1 MECIKVALGLSL
13 ALAFSHSNA
22 EIIAD
27 GSTDTSITIDSAGR
41 EVIDIAPANTS
52 RISHN
57 RYTQFNVD
65 QKGVLFNNRLAAART
80 IINEVTGINASEIN
94 GDIRVQGTRAH
105 IIIANPNGINI
116 SGTTFYNTGA
126 VGLTTGRVSYIT
138 RPTPLGGTQDNPVIT
153 TNEGTISVGA
163 GGIAGV
169 MNRLDLISKNI
180 VIEGRINNEH
190 ESPFSSLHLLAG
202 QSTTEFNPNLSIA
215 DAGGQWY
222 DTEATPGAENNNFA
236 IDITRPA
243 SMLAS
248 SVQIVVT
255 DKGAGVRLLGES
267 IASQNNFTIT
277 ADGHIQI
284 EGEVT
289 AAGNIA
295 LNATTAEV
303 KTTSATQA
311 KIESQNAALTINTS
325 AGFNNSG
332 GLLSGAIADETNDAS
347 NAGITLNIGS
357 IFTQSTLGETDTQ
370 RGVLFSLTDID
381 INAEIVNNYAG
392 RILSNTG
399 MTLDAQAFNN
409 TVLVDDFEG
418 RGEEI
423 THKYEGRRLWY
434 MGFLVRE
441 RVYETR
447 LDYGTPISGR
457 FSSEVIATAGDIT
470 INVELLNSI
479 GSEITLNDGS
489 LTINADIIRHEAALA
504 GRAKLSMRCE
514 LGGCDR
520 GGYSTIDLIGG
531 KWQASGNINLT
542 ATTSIDNIGGTFLAI
557 NDLLLTSPSIKSA
570 SVSTVDVLTR
580 NQGLR
585 SLFLHDDALWVQ
597 TDQGGALLA
606 NMGRLVIDSENE
618 VIIDG
623 GLHNAGA
630 GIESNVAINT
640 VREPTSTD
648 LMIRKHGGILSDIF

>member
-1 MECIKVALGLSL
+1 MEFKKLALVLSL
-13 ALAFSHSNA
+13 FLAFSQANA
-22 EIIAD
+22 EVIAD
-27 GSTDTSITIDSAGR
+27 GTTNTTVSIDSAGR
-41 EVIDIAPANTS
+41 EIIDIAPANTS

-65 QKGVLFNNRLAAART
+65 QKGVLLNNRLAAART
-80 IINEVTGINASEIN
+80 IINEVTGINTSEIN

-116 SGTTFYNTGA
+116 SGTTFYNTGGVA
-126 VGLTTGRVSYIT
+126 LTTGRVGYIT

-153 TNEGTISVGA
+153 TSQGSINVGE

-190 ESPFSSLHLLAG
+190 ESPFSSVHLLAG
-202 QSTTEFNPNLSIA
+202 ESTTEFNPNLSIA
-215 DAGGQWY
+215 DSGGQWY
-222 DTEATPGAENNNFA
+222 DTSATADATNNTFA
-236 IDITRPA
+236 IDITRP
-243 SMLAS
+243 SSILAS
-248 SVQIVVT
+248 SVQIIVT
-255 DKGAGVRLLGES
+255 DKGAGVRLLGGT
-267 IASQNNFTIT
+267 IASKNNFTIT
-277 ADGHIQI
+277 ANGHIQI
-284 EGEVT
+284 EGEVV
-289 AAGNIA
+289 AAGNIE
-295 LNATTAEV
+295 LNATTAEI
-303 KTTSATQA
+303 KTTNQKQA

-325 AGFNNSG
+325 EKFDNLG
-332 GLLSGAIADETNDAS
+332 GLLSGAVADPANDQS
-347 NAGITLNIGS
+347 HAGITLNIGT
-357 IFTQSTLGETDTQ
+357 IFTQSTLGELDTQ

-381 INAEIVNNYAG
+381 INARVVNNYAG
-392 RILSNTG
+392 RMLSNTG
-399 MTLDAQAFNN
+399 MTLDAQIFNN
-409 TVLVDDFEG
+409 TVLVDDFDG

-423 THKYEGRRLWY
+423 SRKYDGRRLWY

-441 RVYETR
+441 RVYETT
-447 LDYGTPISGR
+447 LNYGESISGR
-457 FSSEVIATAGDIT
+457 FSSELIATTGDIA
-470 INVELLNSI
+470 INVDTLNSI

-489 LTINADIIRHEAALA
+489 LTINADVIRHEAALA
-504 GRAKLSMRCE
+504 GKAKLTMRCE

-531 KWQASGNINLT
+531 KWQASGDINLT
-542 ATTSIDNIGGTFLAI
+542 ATTSIENIGGTFLAI
-557 NDLLLTSPSIKSA
+557 NDLFLTSPSIKA
-570 SVSTVDVLTR
+570 TSVSTVDVLTR

-630 GIESNVAINT
+630 GIESNVSINI

>member
-1 MECIKVALGLSL
+1 MEFKKLALVLSL
-13 ALAFSHSNA
+13 FLAFSQANA
-22 EIIAD
+22 EVIAD
-27 GSTDTSITIDSAGR
+27 GTTNTTVSIDSAGR
-41 EVIDIAPANTS
+41 EIIDIAPANTS

-65 QKGVLFNNRLAAART
+65 QKGVLLNNRLAAART
-80 IINEVTGINASEIN
+80 IINEVTGINTSEIN

-116 SGTTFYNTGA
+116 SGTTFYNTGGVA
-126 VGLTTGRVSYIT
+126 LTTGRVGYIT

-153 TNEGTISVGA
+153 TSQGSINVGE

-190 ESPFSSLHLLAG
+190 ESPFSSVHLLAG
-202 QSTTEFNPNLSIA
+202 ESTTEFNPNLSIA
-215 DAGGQWY
+215 DSGGQWY
-222 DTEATPGAENNNFA
+222 DTSATADATNNTFA
-236 IDITRPA
+236 IDITRP
-243 SMLAS
+243 SSILAS
-248 SVQIVVT
+248 SVQIIVT
-255 DKGAGVRLLGES
+255 DKGAGVRLLGGT
-267 IASQNNFTIT
+267 IASKNNFTIT
-277 ADGHIQI
+277 ANGHIQI
-284 EGEVT
+284 EGEVV
-289 AAGNIA
+289 AAGNIE
-295 LNATTAEV
+295 LNATTAEI
-303 KTTSATQA
+303 KTTNQKQA

-325 AGFNNSG
+325 EKFDNLG
-332 GLLSGAIADETNDAS
+332 GLLSGSVADQANDQS

-357 IFTQSTLGETDTQ
+357 IFTQSTLGELDTQ

-381 INAEIVNNYAG
+381 INARVVNNYAG
-392 RILSNTG
+392 RMLSNTG
-399 MTLDAQAFNN
+399 MTLDAQIFNN
-409 TVLVDDFEG
+409 TVLVDDFDG

-423 THKYEGRRLWY
+423 SRKYDGRRLWY

-441 RVYETR
+441 RVYETT
-447 LDYGTPISGR
+447 LNYGESISGR
-457 FSSEVIATAGDIT
+457 FSSELIATTGDIA
-470 INVELLNSI
+470 INVDTLNSI

-489 LTINADIIRHEAALA
+489 LTINADVIRHEAALA
-504 GRAKLSMRCE
+504 GKAKLTMRCE

-531 KWQASGNINLT
+531 KWQASGDINLT
-542 ATTSIDNIGGTFLAI
+542 ATTSIENIGGTFLAI
-557 NDLLLTSPSIKSA
+557 NDLFLTSPSIKTT

-630 GIESNVAINT
+630 GIESNVSINI
-640 VREPTSTD
+640 VRKPTSTD